1 MSLDKFYGCLIGGA
15 AGDALGYEIEFMD
28 EDTIFRNYG
37 KQGIQEYAL
46 RLGKARISDDT
57 QMTLFTAAGLL
68 SALQQKCAG
77 GGLSVRP
84 ESAIWEAYLDWFQ
97 LQCGNEIKDSR
108 SGWLC
113 EVPEMES
120 SRAPGLTCLRALA
133 SGRPGSVEESI
144 NNSKGCGGVMRV
156 APIGLVCNR
165 HPEVKDQ
172 IEKTGRLAAE
182 AAALT
187 HGHPLGYLTAAALAH
202 MVNRI
207 VYGGCTLG
215 NDLKDIIL
223 ESMEYL
229 EKEYPELGHTKV
241 LCDLIQKAI
250 ALSEN
255 EEEDLVNIHALGAGW
270 VAEET
275 LAIAVYSALKYQNDF
290 SKALCVSVNHLGD
303 SDSTGAV
310 TGNILGAWIG
320 YEKMPEKWKKNLEC
334 HDVIMKMAE
343 ELYKAEQE

>member
-113 EVPEMES
+113 
-120 SRAPGLTCLRALA
+120 C
-133 SGRPGSVEESI
+133 
-144 NNSKGCGGVMRV
+144 
-156 APIGLVCNR
+156 
-165 HPEVKDQ
+165 
-172 IEKTGRLAAE
+172 
-182 AAALT
+182 
-187 HGHPLGYLTAAALAH
+187 
-202 MVNRI
+202 
-207 VYGGCTLG
+207 
-215 NDLKDIIL
+215 
-223 ESMEYL
+223 
-229 EKEYPELGHTKV
+229 
-241 LCDLIQKAI
+241 
-250 ALSEN
+250 
-255 EEEDLVNIHALGAGW
+255 
-270 VAEET
+270 
-275 LAIAVYSALKYQNDF
+275 
-290 SKALCVSVNHLGD
+290 
-303 SDSTGAV
+303 
-310 TGNILGAWIG
+310 
-320 YEKMPEKWKKNLEC
+320 
-334 HDVIMKMAE
+334 
-343 ELYKAEQE
+343 